1 MIGTHFGKQFSKV
14 RKLTC
19 RNMQWGNNLKNQ
31 FVWQFPRKGKTLK
44 VASMFWI
51 KYKSI
56 QLILK
61 PFHPRKP
68 YFVVA

>member
-44 VASMFWI
+44 VASMF
-51 KYKSI
+51 
-56 QLILK
+56 
-61 PFHPRKP
+61 
-68 YFVVA
+68 